1 MTKVANK
8 DKLLDQVYQCLLCSY
23 FTCNKRDFE
32 RHLKTKR
39 CITRH
44 QEQEALKKEEE
55 SKASFLFVERIGA
68 NDEFDD
74 FSKKDEL
81 TPVNSIQSLP
91 TVLRDISKDSLDH
104 TRQKRK
110 KNKNK
115 NKNNL
120 KKTLSGD
127 NIVISHIELDNL
139 IEPVDHAHEPDN
151 NSEDNYIYQT
161 IYTQPLLIRK
171 YIPIVYN
178 WLRVFSKNSVKFF
191 KEMFQSAGSPVCEH
205 DSI

>member
-1 MTKVANK
+1 MTKVAKN

-44 QEQEALKKEEE
+44 QQHEALKKEEE
-55 SKASFLFVERIGA
+55 SKTSFLFVERIEA

-74 FSKKDEL
+74 FLKKDGL
-81 TPVNSIQSLP
+81 TPVSSTQSLP
-91 TVLRDISKDSLDH
+91 AVLRDLSKDSLET
-104 TRQKRK
+104 TRRKRK
-110 KNKNK
+110 NNK
-115 NKNNL
+115 NKNNM

-139 IEPVDHAHEPDN
+139 IKPADDIYDSDN
-151 NSEDNYIYQT
+151 NLEDNYIYQT
-161 IYTQPLLIRK
+161 IYTQPLLLRK
-171 YIPIVYN
+171 YIPIVYD
-178 WLRVFSKNSVKFF
+178 WLRKFGKNSVKFF
-191 KEMFQSAGSPVCEH
+191 KEMFQNAGTPVGGH

>member
-1 MTKVANK
+1 MTKVANN

-44 QEQEALKKEEE
+44 QEHEALKKEEE
-55 SKASFLFVERIGA
+55 SKSSFLFVERIEA

-91 TVLRDISKDSLDH
+91 NVLRDISKDSLDH
-104 TRQKRK
+104 TRRKRK
-110 KNKNK
+110 MNK

-139 IEPVDHAHEPDN
+139 IEPADVYDPDN
-151 NSEDNYIYQT
+151 KSDDNHIYQT

-178 WLRVFSKNSVKFF
+178 WLRVFSRNSVKFF
-191 KEMFQSAGSPVCEH
+191 KEMFQTAGNPVCEH